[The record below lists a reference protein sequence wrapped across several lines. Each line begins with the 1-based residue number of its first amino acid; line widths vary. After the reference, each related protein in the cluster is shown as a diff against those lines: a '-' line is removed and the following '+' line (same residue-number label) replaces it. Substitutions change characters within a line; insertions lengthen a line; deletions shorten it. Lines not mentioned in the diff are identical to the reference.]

1 MQGTPNITFETLEN
15 QYGFTLTTISNN
27 FVNVICSDA
36 PEDYILGQT
45 SEAIIFM
52 MSSDVRATA
61 FTSEDA
67 VVLLLTTD
75 SNIPQSFSISFENIV
90 SSDIKKNQ
98 IILHLS
104 NTKIFVDITDC
115 TILNSDSHS
124 LTILMTGEEAT
135 IEFYTQ
141 VKSVSAS
148 SATLRNVSMFSVDD
162 GKMLIPPSKRMPEF
176 IISIYDDEDC
186 KRPRPLRLGVPVIST
201 LPGFIPDDSWNITVP
216 QVDKDLMNIG
226 VGASSRKMYFKV
238 ISDQNID
245 GSLRDKVK
253 LEINLPAGVDTVAR
267 DVSIPL
273 TYNSSSD
280 ANDIFDGSYDFKK
293 EDTVD
298 YVDGFAYL
306 SVRLPL
312 RIQRN
317 LPLTFQISTDG
328 ISFDYSTGPLPDVI
342 SVDALSVDK
351 KAVQT
356 KIVKSNQ
363 GMTGLKKK
371 NNKNVN
377 KPTK

>member
-1 MQGTPNITFETLEN
+1 MQGTPNITFETLDK
-15 QYGFTLTTISNN
+15 QPGFTLTTLSNN
-27 FVNVICSDA
+27 YVNVICSDA

-45 SEAIIFM
+45 SEAIVFM
-52 MSSDVRATA
+52 ISSDVRATA

-67 VVLLLTTD
+67 VALLLTKE
-75 SNIPQSFSISFENIV
+75 SNIPQSFSISFENIISADV
-90 SSDIKKNQ
+90 KNNQ
-98 IILHLS
+98 IILYLS
-104 NTKIFVDITDC
+104 NAKIFVDINNC
-115 TILNSDSHS
+115 TVINTDSHS
-124 LTILMTGEEAT
+124 VTILMSGEDAT

-148 SATLRNVSMFSVDD
+148 SSALRSVAMFSVDD
-162 GKMLIPPSKRMPEF
+162 GKMLIPPSKRIPEF

-186 KRPRPLRLGVPVIST
+186 KRPRPSRLGVPVIST

-245 GSLRDKVK
+245 GSLRDKIK
-253 LEINLPAGVDTVAR
+253 LEINLPAGVDTVANNA
-267 DVSIPL
+267 SIPL

-280 ANDIFDGSYDFKK
+280 VNDIFDGSYDFKK
-293 EDTVD
+293 EDTIN

-306 SVRLPL
+306 SVRMPL

-317 LPLTFQISTDG
+317 LPLMFQISTDG
-328 ISFDYSTGPLPDVI
+328 TSFDYSTGPLPDVI
-342 SVDALSVDK
+342 SVDALSIDK